1 MKLLLSSSNCGWG
14 SSRRPPRSQRGGLTL
29 LNLAIGEAYGFMRES
44 AAGNYD
50 PGRSRLP
57 LPRSIIAA
65 TNNRFYQPLGAL
77 VRTALS
83 LTAPITNAI
92 FGHAVGDLV
101 AHGEVLLAIE
111 RRRQRAF
118 DLMRGLLS
126 HVARKVAEAKGP
138 ARPPDRRPVAAPG
151 KVSKAYWAQNVRGP
165 SPWWSRWKSMPSC
178 GLLNECDLDTPV

>member
-1 MKLLLSSSNCGWG
+1 
-14 SSRRPPRSQRGGLTL
+14 
-29 LNLAIGEAYGFMRES
+29 MRDS

-50 PGRSRLP
+50 PVEADCRFHESV
-57 LPRSIIAA
+57 IVA

-92 FGHAVGDLV
+92 FGHAVGDLA

-111 RRRQRAF
+111 SKDEQRAF

-126 HVARKVAEAKGP
+126 HVAREVAEAKDLP
-138 ARPPDRRPVAAPG
+138 RTPDRRQPPLPKG
-151 KVSKAYWAQNVRGP
+151 EH
-165 SPWWSRWKSMPSC
+165 
-178 GLLNECDLDTPV
+178 GLMA